1 MRRLYFYRQESQMS
15 ILLEFIPSIFV
26 ALAFDFMLY
35 ITGASVLRVVSF
47 GLLKHQL
54 YSYGEFKELKGKSD
68 QGFLLQYVIGLMFYA
83 LIIVAI
89 AWLN

>member
-1 MRRLYFYRQESQMS
+1 MS
-15 ILLEFIPSIFV
+15 ILFEFIPSIFA
-26 ALAFDFMLY
+26 ALAFDFILY
-35 ITGASVLRVVSF
+35 ITGSSVLRIASF
-47 GLLKHQL
+47 GLVKYQL

-68 QGFLLQYVIGLMFYA
+68 QGFLLQYIIGLSFYA

>member
-1 MRRLYFYRQESQMS
+1 MS
-15 ILLEFIPSIFV
+15 ILFEFIPSIFV
-26 ALAFDFMLY
+26 ALAFDFILY

-47 GLLKHQL
+47 GLLKYQI
-54 YSYGEFKELKGKSD
+54 YNYGEFKELKGKSNK
-68 QGFLLQYVIGLMFYA
+68 GFLLQYIIGLSFYA